1 MSSAAE
7 EEEEEVGGG
16 EGEEGERRGGAIEVD
31 GGVDSAIGWGREQAW
46 PGRQGREQA
55 WPGEAP
61 RISPKV
67 LVWKA
72 AWAKADCLY

>member
-46 PGRQGREQA
+46 PG
-55 WPGEAP
+55 EAP